1 MSIRGI
7 KTLNHENLLA
17 KPAKTVSIISNFLLK
32 DQVLTPV
39 GLLTRFKTVRTNIA
53 TEEIIVLVPATV
65 QFLSDAKL
73 LKKTLQSG
81 KYFISLLVIPERL
94 YIP

>member
-1 MSIRGI
+1 MRIY
-7 KTLNHENLLA
+7 LQ

-39 GLLTRFKTVRTNIA
+39 GLLTRFKTVRTNIS

-73 LKKTLQSG
+73 LKKNLTDRKIFHLPTCNPRA
-81 KYFISLLVIPERL
+81 FIYSLIS
-94 YIP
+94 II